1 MSENATPEE
10 KTEDPTDKRME
21 QLRNEGQLPMSTEI
35 GQVGTL
41 VAGFLMLNLIWQSL
55 LTTFKDVFRT
65 SFTTI
70 ATPGIVDEVWAM
82 AMIRNVLYQIIPPMS
97 LLLAAVGVVAV
108 LSVMLQTNWNVKKGL
123 IKVKFDQLNPIQ
135 GVKKLVSVQGL
146 VNVLKAIFKLG
157 IILPIGYYTLKDQS
171 DEMVMLIHLSVSE
184 IFSYTGQ
191 TIWEIFWDIMYV
203 LLVFAIFDV
212 VWTKYRWLRQNRM
225 TKDEVKDERKS
236 IEGDEET
243 KRRIKQKGLGRI
255 AQRIRESIPQA
266 DVIVTNPTH
275 YAVALKYDSNQM
287 DAPMVIAKG
296 KGFLALRIRE
306 IAKEHNIPVLE
317 RKLLAR
323 SLFATTEI
331 GETVP
336 RDLYTVVAEVIAY
349 VYKLRRKTGR
359 AA

>member
-1 MSENATPEE
+1 
-10 KTEDPTDKRME
+10 
-21 QLRNEGQLPMSTEI
+21 
-35 GQVGTL
+35 
-41 VAGFLMLNLIWQSL
+41 
-55 LTTFKDVFRT
+55 
-65 SFTTI
+65 
-70 ATPGIVDEVWAM
+70 
-82 AMIRNVLYQIIPPMS
+82 
-97 LLLAAVGVVAV
+97 
-108 LSVMLQTNWNVKKGL
+108 
-123 IKVKFDQLNPIQ
+123 
-135 GVKKLVSVQGL
+135 
-146 VNVLKAIFKLG
+146 
-157 IILPIGYYTLKDQS
+157 
-171 DEMVMLIHLSVSE
+171 
-184 IFSYTGQ
+184 
-191 TIWEIFWDIMYV
+191 
-203 LLVFAIFDV
+203 
-212 VWTKYRWLRQNRM
+212 M

-243 KRRIKQKGLGRI
+243 KRRIKQKGLARI
-255 AQRIRESIPQA
+255 TQRIRESIPLA

-306 IAKEHNIPVLE
+306 IAKEHDIPVLE

-349 VYKLRRKTGR
+349 VYKVRRKSGQ